1 MPSGEAPI
9 AEASTVQTML
19 SRQWSR
25 RPPPPPGLIPLLTVG
40 FWAVWLYLVM
50 PLVSLLLW
58 VFGVRFS
65 FEELTKD
72 GLGGLLASLVSYSS
86 ILLALVGLLGL
97 WITWNVVRYGGRH
110 DRRTVKQAETTDEKV
125 REAFRLDG
133 SLLQMLRSERL
144 VRIDLDKDDCVVVIA
159 AAGPQVEIPA
169 SEEGLDG
176 RAAAQRARDGA

>member
-9 AEASTVQTML
+9 AEASTVQTLL
-19 SRQWSR
+19 SRRWSR
-25 RPPPPPGLIPLLTVG
+25 RPPPPRGLIPLLTVG

-86 ILLALVGLLGL
+86 ILLALVGLLAL
-97 WITWNVVRYGGRH
+97 WITWNVVRYGGSH
-110 DRRTVKQAETTDEKV
+110 DRRTAKRTDVTDPEV
-125 REAFRLDG
+125 EEAFRLDDG
-133 SLLQMLRSERL
+133 LLAALRGERFL
-144 VRIDLDKDDCVVVIA
+144 CIDLDRDGHVAVTTA
-159 AAGPQVEIPA
+159 AALPGRGPDDAGADRPGAPRE
-169 SEEGLDG
+169 
-176 RAAAQRARDGA
+176 RAGA